1 MLTTLVADLNQ
12 ALVALRRRPSALL
25 VPVLTMGIG
34 IGASTAI
41 FSALYAALFNALP
54 YHEPSRLV
62 MGRATFSGEINPWVA
77 APDFFDYQER
87 SSVFESLA
95 AYRPSAWRVTVRQG
109 DGAEAVPLA
118 ETSWNLLPTLRVNPA
133 LGRHFTAAEGERGAP
148 RVGIVSHDYWQ
159 RSLGGARDVI
169 GRVLPLNVGSEPRS
183 LTVVGVMPEGFRFA
197 YGADIWVPV
206 QRNASPAT
214 SVRRFHSWMLL
225 GRLKPGVSLRQ
236 AQEQVDGISA
246 RLRQEYPDS
255 NRNKALLLT
264 DLQEALTEGDRPSLL
279 ILMAAVAVLLLAAC
293 ADVAGLLL
301 SRGASRQVEM
311 AVRSALGATRWHLAR
326 QLLAE
331 TLLVAAAAA
340 GLGLLVAFW
349 LRGFVLRYVP
359 LDSLG
364 VTALPINTPVL
375 AFALAVT
382 LVTVALAGLVPAWL
396 GARTNLAADLKSGTR
411 TGETR
416 SRTLF
421 RHGLVAAQ
429 VAMSVVLLV
438 AAVLLGRSLMQLR
451 GVDPGF
457 RTERLLIAQ
466 LSLAGP
472 AYQDPDSR
480 VRFFT
485 GLLDDFRAVPGVTDA
500 TLVNSVPI
508 LNPANNIPVW
518 DAAHPPA
525 QSSEAPVAC
534 VRFVLPG
541 YFRAMGIPLVAGR
554 DVSRDDAAVM
564 AGQAKMPAAA
574 ATAGNRP
581 PVLVVSRLL
590 GRLLFAG
597 GNPLGRRVGIFTGA
611 AEPTTAE
618 VVGVAGDVR
627 MNSLGD
633 DYSLA
638 MYLPYQAAADGHM
651 RIAVRTAGEPAAV
664 GPALRA
670 ALARHDRG
678 LVLDQVHTMD
688 GILGESLQGFSLR
701 AGAVTMF
708 GAAALLLAML
718 GVYGVL
724 AYTVNRRRQD
734 IGLRMVV
741 GATRTDVLRW
751 VVTRG
756 MIPVV
761 VGLVGGV
768 AAAVGAGRWLRGQ
781 VIELPPADIPSLAGV
796 AICLAIA
803 ALAACLLPAWRAMH
817 LDPATALKTE

>member
-1 MLTTLVADLNQ
+1 MLTMLVADFTQ
-12 ALVALRRRPSALL
+12 ALVALRRRPAALL

-41 FSALYAALFNALP
+41 FSALYAALFNPLP
-54 YHEPSRLV
+54 YPEPARLV

-118 ETSWNLLPTLRVNPA
+118 ETSWNLFPTLRVNPA

-148 RVGIVSHDYWQ
+148 RVGIVSHGYWQ

-169 GRVLPLNVGSEPRS
+169 GRVLPLTVGSEPRS
-183 LTVVGVMPEGFRFA
+183 LTIVGVMPEGFRFA
-197 YGADIWVPV
+197 YGADIWVPM
-206 QRNASPAT
+206 QRNSPGT

-225 GRLKPGVSLRQ
+225 GRLKPGVSLPQ

-264 DLQEALTEGDRPSLL
+264 GLQEALAEGDRPSLL

-301 SRGASRQVEM
+301 SRGAARQVEM

-326 QLLAE
+326 QLLVE

-349 LRGFVLRYVP
+349 LRGLVLRYVP

-411 TGETR
+411 AGETR
-416 SRTLF
+416 SRGLF
-421 RHGLVAAQ
+421 RQGLVAVQ

-472 AYQDPDSR
+472 AYQDHDSR

-500 TLVNSVPI
+500 TIVNSVPI

-518 DAAHPPA
+518 DAAHPPT
-525 QSSEAPVAC
+525 QSSEAPIAC

-554 DVSRDDAAVM
+554 DVSRDDAGVM
-564 AGQAKMPAAA
+564 VGQAKMPAAG
-574 ATAGNRP
+574 ATGGNRP
-581 PVLVVSRLL
+581 PVLVVSRSL
-590 GRLLFAG
+590 GRLLFG
-597 GNPLGRRVGIFTGA
+597 DGNPLGRRVGIFTGA
-611 AEPTTAE
+611 ADPTIAE

-638 MYLPYQAAADGHM
+638 MYLPYQAAADPVM
-651 RIAVRTAGEPAAV
+651 RIAVRTAGDPAAV

-678 LVLDQVHTMD
+678 LVLDQVHTME

-701 AGAVTMF
+701 AGAVTVF

-724 AYTVNRRRQD
+724 AFTVNRRRQD

-756 MIPVV
+756 MIPVL
-761 VGLVGGV
+761 VGLVAGV
-768 AAAVGAGRWLRGQ
+768 AAALGAGRWLRGQ
-781 VIELPPADIPSLAGV
+781 LLELPPADALTLAGV
-796 AICLAIA
+796 ALCLAVA

-817 LDPATALKTE
+817 LDPTNALRAD

>member
-1 MLTTLVADLNQ
+1 
-12 ALVALRRRPSALL
+12 
-25 VPVLTMGIG
+25 
-34 IGASTAI
+34 
-41 FSALYAALFNALP
+41 
-54 YHEPSRLV
+54 

-87 SSVFESLA
+87 NSVFESLA
-95 AYRPSAWRVTVRQG
+95 AYRPSVWRATVRKG

-118 ETSWNLLPTLRVNPA
+118 ETSWNLFPTLRVDPV

-148 RVGIVSHDYWQ
+148 SVGMVSHGYWQ

-169 GRVLPLNVGSEPRS
+169 GRELPLNIGSEPRS
-183 LTVVGVMPEGFRFA
+183 LTIVGVMPEGFRFA
-197 YGADIWVPV
+197 YGADIWVPL
-206 QRNASPAT
+206 QRNATPAT
-214 SVRRFHSWMLL
+214 TVRRFHNWMLL

-264 DLQEALTEGDRPSLL
+264 GLHEALAEADRPSLF

-301 SRGASRQVEM
+301 SRGAARQVEM
-311 AVRSALGATRWHLAR
+311 AVRSSLGATRSHLVR

-331 TLLVAAAAA
+331 TLLLAAAAA

-349 LRGFVLRYVP
+349 LRRLVLRYVP

-364 VTALPINTPVL
+364 VTSLPINTPVL
-375 AFALAVT
+375 AFALAIT
-382 LVTVALAGLVPAWL
+382 LITVALAGLVPAWL

-411 TGETR
+411 AGETR
-416 SRTLF
+416 SRALF
-421 RHGLVAAQ
+421 RQGLVSVQ
-429 VAMSVVLLV
+429 VAMSVVLLI

-466 LSLAGP
+466 LSLGGP
-472 AYQDPDSR
+472 DYQDPDSR

-485 GLLDDFRAVPGVTDA
+485 GLLDDFRAVPGVTDV
-500 TLVNSVPI
+500 TIVNNVPI

-525 QSSEAPVAC
+525 QSSEAPAAC

-541 YFRAMGIPLVAGR
+541 YFRTMGIPLVAGR
-554 DVSRDDAAVM
+554 DVSPDDAGVM
-564 AGQAKMPAAA
+564 VGQARISSAA
-574 ATAGNRP
+574 ATAGHRP
-581 PVLVVSRLL
+581 PVLVVSRSL
-590 GRLLFAG
+590 GRRLFG
-597 GNPLGRRVGIFTGA
+597 DDNPLGRRVGIFTGA
-611 AEPTTAE
+611 AEPTIAD

-627 MNSLGD
+627 MNSLSD
-633 DYSLA
+633 EYSLA
-638 MYLPYQAAADGHM
+638 MYLPYQAAPDGHM
-651 RIAVRTAGEPAAV
+651 RIAVRTTGDPAAV

-678 LVLDQVHTMD
+678 LVLDRVHTME

-701 AGAVTMF
+701 AGAVTVF

-718 GVYGVL
+718 GIYGVL
-724 AYTVNRRRQD
+724 ACMVNRRRQD

-756 MIPVV
+756 MVPVV
-761 VGLVGGV
+761 VGLVAGLAG
-768 AAAVGAGRWLRGQ
+768 AAGAERWLRGQ
-781 VIELPPADIPSLAGV
+781 VLELPPADIPTLAGV
-796 AICLAIA
+796 ALCLAVA

-817 LDPATALKTE
+817 LDPADALRAE